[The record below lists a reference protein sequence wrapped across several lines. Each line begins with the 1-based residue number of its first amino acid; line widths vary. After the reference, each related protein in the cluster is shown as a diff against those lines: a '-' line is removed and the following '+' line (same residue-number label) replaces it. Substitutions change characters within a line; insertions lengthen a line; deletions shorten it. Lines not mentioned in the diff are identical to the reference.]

1 MYGDQ
6 SCKRRIPDRSRL
18 SKEGKHPCYGRCS
31 RWQSRCHRTNGKAQ
45 SRRPAFPSKSRS
57 RFGASP
63 GCWKRL
69 RESTPASVVRE
80 EAGDR
85 EVASHQHVPVGLL
98 GLVERLR
105 VVGKAPG
112 TPGHLW
118 TAVNPFL
125 LRWLRARP
133 YVEPGRVRFFSR
145 LMRGPKAGP
154 RGTRQSSKSRE
165 EAHPAPRGQRR
176 PCVSDV
182 RGLLCSPPG
191 QRRRPSATGR
201 GTGLVLP
208 LPVVLQV
215 LSGQHGQG
223 SAAVAMCHPRS

>member
-1 MYGDQ
+1 MKSDVRPAERVWRLELQ
-6 SCKRRIPDRSRL
+6 AENSRSFQAVQRR
-18 SKEGKHPCYGRCS
+18 KHPCYGRCS
-31 RWQSRCHRTNGKAQ
+31 RWQSRCHRTNGTAQ
-45 SRRPAFPSKSRS
+45 RRRPVFPSKSRS
-57 RFGASP
+57 RFGASS

-98 GLVERLR
+98 GLAERLR
-105 VVGKAPG
+105 IVGKAPG
-112 TPGHLW
+112 SPGHLW
-118 TAVNPFL
+118 TAVNPSL

-154 RGTRQSSKSRE
+154 QGTRQSSKSRE
-165 EAHPAPRGQRR
+165 EARPAPRGQRR

-182 RGLLCSPPG
+182 RG
-191 QRRRPSATGR
+191 
-201 GTGLVLP
+201 TGLVLP
-208 LPVVLQV
+208 LPVVLQD